1 MLILNNFNI
10 EIVFVSEMSPL
21 YKVNGLKLSENKFT
35 LLNKTF
41 EEELGS
47 PEVHSLTSWTD
58 VTFDEHNRLNYLCN
72 SCQRNQYAFAQLSL
86 NKEAEMD
93 VLNNHGQEPLCI
105 DRNHKPSDIIEFVLV
120 DAENGNSYDNM
131 HCGSCPSQSV
141 SMNGHIT
148 ASFEQM
154 DRRAYVE
161 RIPIQSPMFC
171 MS

>member
-10 EIVFVSEMSPL
+10 EIVFVSEMSLL

-72 SCQRNQYAFAQLSL
+72 SCQRNQYPFAQLSL
-86 NKEAEMD
+86 NKEAEID

-131 HCGSCPSQSV
+131 HCGSSPSQSV